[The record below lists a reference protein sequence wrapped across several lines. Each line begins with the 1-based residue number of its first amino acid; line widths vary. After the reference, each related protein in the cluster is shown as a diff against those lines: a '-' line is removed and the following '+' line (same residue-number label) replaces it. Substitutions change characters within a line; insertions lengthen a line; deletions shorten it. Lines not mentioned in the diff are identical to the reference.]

1 MEKQVNKY
9 LKMNKVILTL
19 LLVVSSVLVSEVS
32 AQNDGVDYLSPKK
45 YTLAGIV
52 VDGVRNF
59 DHTQIINKTGLVRG
73 EQVTIPGDD
82 IAKAINNLWKEKL
95 FSDVQIVAEKIQGN
109 NIFLVIKLQ
118 ERERL
123 SRYSFKGVSK
133 SEANKIREV
142 LDLYTGKIITE
153 DLLLRVKQTSR
164 NYFIDKGYLKT
175 MVNVVSQPD
184 TLINNS
190 ARLTIKVKKG
200 EKIKI
205 SKILIDGN
213 QQLSDNKVRRAMKKT
228 KQKRWYFFNI
238 GSKFMQS
245 SFANDKRHVIEKY
258 KELAFRDA
266 EITFDTLYDVDEKSI
281 NIKMTIDEGNKYFIR
296 NS

>member
-1 MEKQVNKY
+1 MGKQVNKY
-9 LKMNKVILTL
+9 LKMNKVILIL
-19 LLVVSSVLVSEVS
+19 LLVVSSVLGSEVS

-73 EQVTIPGDD
+73 EEVTIPGDD

-109 NIFLVIKLQ
+109 NVFLVIKLK

-142 LDLYTGKIITE
+142 LDFIHWE
-153 DLLLRVKQTSR
+153 D
-164 NYFIDKGYLKT
+164 YY
-175 MVNVVSQPD
+175 
-184 TLINNS
+184 
-190 ARLTIKVKKG
+190 
-200 EKIKI
+200 
-205 SKILIDGN
+205 
-213 QQLSDNKVRRAMKKT
+213 RRFT
-228 KQKRWYFFNI
+228 VQ
-238 GSKFMQS
+238 G
-245 SFANDKRHVIEKY
+245 
-258 KELAFRDA
+258 
-266 EITFDTLYDVDEKSI
+266 
-281 NIKMTIDEGNKYFIR
+281 
-296 NS
+296 

>member
-1 MEKQVNKY
+1 
-9 LKMNKVILTL
+9 MNKVILIL
-19 LLVVSSVLVSEVS
+19 LLVLSSVLGSEVS

-59 DHTQIINKTGLVRG
+59 DHAQIINKTGLVRG
-73 EQVTIPGDD
+73 DEVTIPGDD
-82 IAKAINNLWKEKL
+82 VAKAINNLWKEKL

-109 NIFLVIKLQ
+109 NIFLVIKLK

-153 DLLLRVKQTSR
+153 DLLLRVKQSSR

-175 MVNVVSQPD
+175 KVNVVSQPD

-205 SKILIDGN
+205 SKILVEGN
-213 QQLSDNKVRRAMKKT
+213 EKLSDSRVRRAMKKT
-228 KQKRWYFFNI
+228 KQKRWYFLNI

-266 EITFDTLYDVDEKSI
+266 EITFDTLNTLLEILIGLVI
-281 NIKMTIDEGNKYFIR
+281 
-296 NS
+296 

>member
-9 LKMNKVILTL
+9 LKMNKVILIL
-19 LLVVSSVLVSEVS
+19 LLVISSVLGSKVS
-32 AQNDGVDYLSPKK
+32 AQNAAVDYLSPKK

-59 DHTQIINKTGLVRG
+59 DHNQIINKTGLVRG
-73 EQVTIPGDD
+73 EQVTIPGDN
-82 IAKAINNLWKEKL
+82 ITKAINNLWKEKL

-109 NIFLVIKLQ
+109 DIFLVIKLQ

-175 MVNVVSQPD
+175 KVNVVSQPD

-205 SKILIDGN
+205 SKILIEGN
-213 QQLSDNKVRRAMKKT
+213 EKLSDGKVRRAMKKT

-266 EITFDTLYDVDEKSI
+266 EITFDTLYE
-281 NIKMTIDEGNKYFIR
+281 R
-296 NS
+296 